1 MFNNKGESQMIKV
14 KSKDV
19 WLVVKRTF
27 WTHDQD
33 NWFDVSEQANS
44 KEKAEIKKTALETLN
59 DENKVSFLIVQS
71 KRLEEIKGDKDE
83 LPF

>member
-1 MFNNKGESQMIKV
+1 MFNNKGESKMNKRQEQ
-14 KSKDV
+14 DV
-19 WLVVKRTF
+19 WLVIKRTF
-27 WTHDQD
+27 WSHDND